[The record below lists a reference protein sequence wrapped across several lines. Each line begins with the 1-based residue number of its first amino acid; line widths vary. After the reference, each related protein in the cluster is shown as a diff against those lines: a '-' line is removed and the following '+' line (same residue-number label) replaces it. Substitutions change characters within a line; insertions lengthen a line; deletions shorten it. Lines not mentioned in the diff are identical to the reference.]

1 MKTGA
6 IAALFSMLVLMN
18 WSAWSAGDA
27 EQGRQKS
34 QTCAA
39 CHGPDGNSTNP
50 AWPNLAGQHASYI
63 VNQLKAFQN
72 GERKNPQ
79 MSPMAVG
86 LSEADMADLAAYYAS
101 QIVKIGA
108 ADPEAIDIGEK
119 LYRAGNPTTGTPA
132 CMACHG
138 PNGAGN
144 PAAGYPALRGQH
156 AEYTMA
162 QLRAYRSGDR
172 RNDAGGIMRAIA
184 SRLSEQEIMAVAK
197 YLSGLH

>member
-1 MKTGA
+1 MKAGA
-6 IAALFSMLVLMN
+6 ITALISVLVFASWMTQ
-18 WSAWSAGDA
+18 AAGDA

-50 AWPNLAGQHASYI
+50 VWPNLAGQHASYI

-79 MSPMAVG
+79 MSPMAAA
-86 LSEADMADLAAYYAS
+86 LSEADMTDLAAYYAS
-101 QIVKIGA
+101 QIARIGA
-108 ADPEAIDIGEK
+108 ADPEAIDIAEK

-172 RNDAGGIMRAIA
+172 SSDAGGVMRAIA
-184 SRLSEQEIMAVAK
+184 SRLSEQEIIAVAK